1 MFRGARSAPGE
12 LALTIGVS
20 GAGSAGRPDRSPR
33 RVPPREGRAQAVG
46 TLVHACPLGG
56 PSTQPPGEPPGV
68 PRAPDGGRGSVS
80 THTCTPSLR
89 SSPPLCGCQVVRRP
103 GDRAKQTLSRR
114 EGSIHSGQ
122 SPKLAL
128 WSPCPGHTL
137 SCFLD
142 VGGQAGGV
150 SSVPGEGLQE
160 TPGGLESLPWE
171 RLAVHFFGQEK
182 APERG
187 WQRPGLGSHCWCA
200 EASLAWSTPARPI
213 PLPRPPGDT
222 TAVPV
227 PRLPPSELGWRG
239 CPRGLTDAEGD
250 SGLRRD
256 RLAAR
261 KLQSRDGGKRWPGN
275 LKR

>member
-12 LALTIGVS
+12 LALTIGIS
-20 GAGSAGRPDRSPR
+20 GAGSAGRPGRSPR
-33 RVPPREGRAQAVG
+33 RVPPHEGRAQAVG

-114 EGSIHSGQ
+114 EGGIHSGQ

-142 VGGQAGGV
+142 LGGQAGGCLFCAWGGA
-150 SSVPGEGLQE
+150 PGNPWGAGEPALGE
-160 TPGGLESLPWE
+160 TPSAFLRPEEGPRE
-171 RLAVHFFGQEK
+171 RLATPRAGQPLSVCGGQFGLEHPRSTHPPPQ
-182 APERG
+182 APGRHQG
-187 WQRPGLGSHCWCA
+187 CSSPTFLPLSWAGGGAPGGSRMQKETGGCA
-200 EASLAWSTPARPI
+200 VTRSTDLLPVNSRAEMVAR
-213 PLPRPPGDT
+213 
-222 TAVPV
+222 
-227 PRLPPSELGWRG
+227 
-239 CPRGLTDAEGD
+239 
-250 SGLRRD
+250 
-256 RLAAR
+256 
-261 KLQSRDGGKRWPGN
+261 
-275 LKR
+275 